1 MPTPFFEFPR
11 TAHDTVALTARIDSW
26 FTRAG
31 ISDPERRATLTVG
44 LADTLAAAAQV
55 GNQLEIMLAADPRS
69 TEGAEAAAEA
79 IGIMEAWLFGE
90 VKHHVA
96 EIEVLWEAELWARVA
111 ERLPP
116 DDTDETPVSAV

>member
-1 MPTPFFEFPR
+1 MSTPSFEFPR

-26 FTRAG
+26 FARAG

-55 GNQLEIMLAADPRS
+55 GDQLEIMLGADPRS
-69 TEGAEAAAEA
+69 TEGAETAAEA

-90 VKHHVA
+90 VKHHVT
-96 EIEVLWEAELWARVA
+96 EIEVLWETELWARVA

-116 DDTDETPVSAV
+116 DDIDDPGVPAV